1 MTNSLEDRCKK
12 LISLGNFDQCEKE
25 IVNAMTAEPHSAI
38 CHNLMGILME
48 NENEHVLAMKHFRA
62 AYALDST
69 YIPARLNMEL
79 FGQDYPLKHLVY
91 SEDDCS
97 K

>member
-1 MTNSLEDRCKK
+1 MAAD
-12 LISLGNFDQCEKE
+12 
-25 IVNAMTAEPHSAI
+25 PHSAI

-69 YIPARLNMEL
+69 YIPARLNMEI

-97 K
+97 KYEDDQFKVVYDNKHVGHLVRK